1 MRYDQHVTLRNGK
14 PCLLRSAR
22 AEDAQTVID
31 QFVRTHGETDFL
43 LSYPDE
49 ASFTPE
55 QESEFLARK
64 EADPRELELCAVVDG
79 RIVGTAGLES
89 LGRFDKV
96 RHRAEFG
103 ISVLRAYWGM
113 GIGRVLTEACIACAR
128 EAGYAQLELDAVAD
142 NAAALAL
149 YRSLGF
155 IEYGRNPRGF
165 RSRSGR
171 WQELVL
177 MRLEL

>member
-1 MRYDQHVTLRNGK
+1 MRYEQLLTLKNGK

-22 AEDAQTVID
+22 AEDAQAVIN

-55 QESEFLARK
+55 QESEFLAKK
-64 EADPRELELCAVVDG
+64 EADPRELEL
-79 RIVGTAGLES
+79 
-89 LGRFDKV
+89 
-96 RHRAEFG
+96 
-103 ISVLRAYWGM
+103 
-113 GIGRVLTEACIACAR
+113 
-128 EAGYAQLELDAVAD
+128 DAVAD
-142 NAAALAL
+142 NTAALAL

>member
-1 MRYDQHVTLRNGK
+1 MRYEKQIALKDGC
-14 PCLLRSAR
+14 PCLLRSCLP
-22 AEDAQTVID
+22 EDAHAVIG

-43 LSYPDE
+43 LTYPNE

-55 QESEFLARK
+55 QEARFLREK
-64 EADPRELELCAVVDG
+64 LENPRELELCAVVDG
-79 RIVGTAGLES
+79 QIVATAGLEAV
-89 LGRFDKV
+89 GRWEKV

-103 ISVLRAYWGM
+103 ISVLKAYWGM
-113 GIGRVLTEACIACAR
+113 GIGRALTEACIDCAR
-128 EAGYAQLELDAVAD
+128 DAGYTHLELDVVAD
-142 NAAALAL
+142 NASALAL

-155 IEYGRNPRGF
+155 VEYGRNPRGF
-165 RSRSGR
+165 LSRSGH